1 MGYAVSASSGAVIRS
16 VAGQSFVGRTME
28 GSNLIESGLLADTIL
43 RGTILDVEEAPMLPM
58 EYRLEQNYPNP
69 FNPSTIIKYQIP
81 NTNVGFGN
89 RDLSSVSLKVY
100 DVLGR
105 EVVALGNGAEQA
117 GEHAVVWNAADQ
129 PGGIYFCRLQTTHR
143 TQTIKLLLIK

>member
-1 MGYAVSASSGAVIRS
+1 MGYAVSASSGGVIRS

-81 NTNVGFGN
+81 NTSLDFGN
-89 RDLSSVSLKVY
+89 WNLSFVSLKVY
-100 DVLGR
+100 DLLGR
-105 EVVALGNGAEQA
+105 EVVALVDEVRPPGEYAVQWDARCFPSGVYFYRLHA
-117 GEHAVVWNAADQ
+117 GSYSD
-129 PGGIYFCRLQTTHR
+129 TK
-143 TQTIKLLLIK
+143 KLLLLK